1 MPSKI
6 NHALL
11 LFVTAQSLA
20 WAAEPPA
27 ALPVERYQPLI
38 VRSPFALASE
48 NAAPA
53 VASDAAG
60 FAKDLV
66 LTGVARVNGGE
77 YVTLVSRDQSQ
88 RFGLMK
94 GEIYNGITLAS
105 VAWSDTVG
113 KTRVTLKRGH
123 EYGVIGFDE
132 AAGPPVASPAP
143 KNPSA
148 EVNPAQRM
156 SPTP

>member
-1 MPSKI
+1 
-6 NHALL
+6 
-11 LFVTAQSLA
+11 
-20 WAAEPPA
+20 
-27 ALPVERYQPLI
+27 VERYQPLI

-48 NAAPA
+48 NAAPV
-53 VASDAAG
+53 VASDDAG

-66 LTGVARVNGGE
+66 LTGVARINGGE

-94 GEIYNGITLAS
+94 GETYSGITIAS

-132 AAGPPVASPAP
+132 AAVCGAPPAANSAP

-156 SPTP
+156 SPMP